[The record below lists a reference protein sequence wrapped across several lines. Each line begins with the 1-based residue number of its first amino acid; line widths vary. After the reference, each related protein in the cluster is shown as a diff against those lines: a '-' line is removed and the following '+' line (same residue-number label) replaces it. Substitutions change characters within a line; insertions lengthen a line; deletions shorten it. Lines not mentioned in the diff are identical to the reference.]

1 MPMKNIRFKHLMKII
16 GPGQLFAG
24 AAIGTSHLVLSTRAG
39 AHYGMIFLWIICAT
53 LLLKYPFFE
62 FSARYTNATDH
73 SLIDGYYLQG
83 KWAILLVLAIFAVN
97 MFAVTGAIGAV
108 CAGILSTMFGMGAV
122 PVPLLLAVV
131 FIITAG
137 ILLGGRYTLL
147 DSLIKI
153 VSIVL
158 LITVCTAFIAVL
170 LKGPLTPTTVLPPH
184 SDLLKGAG
192 LALLVS
198 LIGFMPSGIEASIMQ
213 SMWTIE
219 KVRTTGYKPSLKETL
234 LDFNIGY
241 IFTSVL
247 ALMFLTIGA
256 FTVYGSGKMLEGNSM
271 QFSNK
276 LLLVFTGQLGRWTHP
291 FIAITA
297 FGTIYGTFIT
307 VWDAFTR
314 SFVGCL
320 KPLVFKSVDNTP
332 RSQSFFRQWYNIMLP
347 VIGIGGFL
355 LFFLFKGGMI
365 KILEAATISVFLS
378 APVLSFLN
386 FRSMTADSIPLS
398 HRPSK
403 KLLFLAGTGLTS
415 MTLFSVYY
423 LLTVLH
429 VL

>member
-1 MPMKNIRFKHLMKII
+1 MQSENSRFKHLMKII
-16 GPGQLFAG
+16 GPGQLFAS

-39 AHYGMIFLWIICAT
+39 AHYGMIFFWIICAA

-62 FSARYTNATDH
+62 FSARYTNATGH
-73 SLIDGYYLQG
+73 SLLDGYYLQG
-83 KWAILLVLAIFAVN
+83 KWAILLVLAIFTVN

-108 CAGILSTMFGMGAV
+108 CAGILGTMFGMKSV
-122 PVPLLLAVV
+122 PVPLLLAGV

-147 DSLIKI
+147 DSFIKI

-158 LITVCTAFIAVL
+158 MITVCTSFIAVL
-170 LKGPLTPTTVLPPH
+170 LKGSLSPTAALPPH

-192 LALLVS
+192 LTLLVS
-198 LIGFMPSGIEASIMQ
+198 LIGFMPSGIDASIMQ
-213 SMWTIE
+213 SMWAVE
-219 KVRTTGYKPSLKETL
+219 KVRTTGYRPSLKETL

-241 IFTSVL
+241 LFTSVL
-247 ALMFLTIGA
+247 ALMFLIIGV
-256 FTVYGSGKMLEGNSM
+256 FTVYGSGKLLDGNST

-276 LLLVFTGQLGRWTHP
+276 LLHVFSGQLGTWTHP
-291 FIAITA
+291 FIALAA

-314 SFVGCL
+314 CFVGCL
-320 KPLVFKSVDNTP
+320 KPLVFKSVDNSLQ
-332 RSQSFFRQWYNIMLP
+332 SQEFTVRWYNVMLP
-347 VIGIGGFL
+347 VIGVGGFL

-386 FRSMTADSIPLS
+386 LRAMTGKDVPEA
-398 HRPSK
+398 HRPSG
-403 KLLFLAGTGLTS
+403 KLLLLAYAGLAA
-415 MTLFSVYY
+415 MILFAGYY
-423 LLTVLH
+423 LLTTIH